1 MQARHRML
9 RLGSECHQV
18 LFSGL
23 SGENVAE
30 LLLDG
35 ISWNEFPFYEYLF
48 L

>member
-1 MQARHRML
+1 MQAQYRML
-9 RLGSECHQV
+9 RLGSESQV

-23 SGENVAE
+23 SGENKAE

-35 ISWNEFPFYEYLF
+35 ISWNEFPSDECLF